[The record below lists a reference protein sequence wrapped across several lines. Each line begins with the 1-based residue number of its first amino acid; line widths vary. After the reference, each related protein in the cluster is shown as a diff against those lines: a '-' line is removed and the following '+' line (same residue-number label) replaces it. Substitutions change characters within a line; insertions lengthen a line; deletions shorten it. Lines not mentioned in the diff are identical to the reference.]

1 MNDNNQENEQNKVKS
16 CAASYEPLC
25 HQLERNFR
33 LRASDEKP
41 KGQADNK
48 PRRLTRPK
56 SPIMQL
62 AIR

>member
-1 MNDNNQENEQNKVKS
+1 MQENNQENEQNKAKS
-16 CAASYEPLC
+16 SSYEPLC

-41 KGQADNK
+41 KGEADGK

-56 SPIMQL
+56 SPILQL